1 VHPPSKVTVSAP
13 DPSQTATFCQLVLA
27 LPVLST
33 LDLSRP
39 RTLSDISTYLL
50 VVHQSRINHELII
63 IFAVHDCMAASSGVG
78 VLRVGRAREQ
88 LALLQAKVRK
98 PIQPCKTMLTTR
110 CSDLIYPRNVPEN
123 ARTAVPKPPDFQI
136 DDFEELSL
144 RTPDEENL
152 HAFLLRPTD
161 KRERQNVTV
170 IMFHGNAGNIGHRLP
185 IAKVLTADLGYNV
198 FFVEYRGYGFSS
210 GDPNEKGLNIDAQT
224 ALDHIRG
231 REDLRDSKIVI
242 YGQSLGG
249 AVAINL
255 VNRNQKQGDIAALIL
270 ENTFLSIRSL
280 IPRFVHQLVY
290 QWLSNSS
297 SILPPAKYLAMLCHQ
312 IWPSNEVL
320 PRIRDI
326 PVLFLSGLRDE
337 IVP

>member
-1 VHPPSKVTVSAP
+1 MSSSYMQSMITWLRAP
-13 DPSQTATFCQLVLA
+13 ALV
-27 LPVLST
+27 
-33 LDLSRP
+33 
-39 RTLSDISTYLL
+39 
-50 VVHQSRINHELII
+50 
-63 IFAVHDCMAASSGVG
+63 SSGLA
-78 VLRVGRAREQ
+78 VLVSS
-88 LALLQAKVRK
+88 LLYFKQN
-98 PIQPCKTMLTTR
+98 
-110 CSDLIYPRNVPEN
+110 DLIYPRNVPEN
-123 ARTAVPKPPDFQI
+123 ARTAVPKPPEFQI

-144 RTPDEENL
+144 RTPDEESL
-152 HAFLLRPTD
+152 HAFLLRPSL
-161 KRERQNVTV
+161 KRDRQNVTL

-224 ALDHIRG
+224 ALDYIRG
-231 REDLRDSKIVI
+231 REDLRDTKIVI

-255 VNRNQKQGDIAALIL
+255 VYRNQKQGDIAALIL

-280 IPRFVHQLVY
+280 IP
-290 QWLSNSS
+290 

-320 PRIRDI
+320 PRIQGI
-326 PVLFLSGLRDE
+326 PILFLSGLRDE
-337 IVP
+337 IVPSAHMKSLYKLCQSDNKVWQEFAEGTHNDTVAQEGYFESMSDFIVNYVLKLEKLQRRVTDDS

>member
-1 VHPPSKVTVSAP
+1 
-13 DPSQTATFCQLVLA
+13 
-27 LPVLST
+27 
-33 LDLSRP
+33 
-39 RTLSDISTYLL
+39 
-50 VVHQSRINHELII
+50 
-63 IFAVHDCMAASSGVG
+63 
-78 VLRVGRAREQ
+78 
-88 LALLQAKVRK
+88 
-98 PIQPCKTMLTTR
+98 
-110 CSDLIYPRNVPEN
+110 
-123 ARTAVPKPPDFQI
+123 
-136 DDFEELSL
+136 L

-152 HAFLLRPTD
+152 HAFLLRPGD
-161 KRERQNVTV
+161 RRDRQNVTI

-224 ALDHIRG
+224 ALDYIRG
-231 REDLRDSKIVI
+231 REDLKDSKIVV

-255 VNRNQKQGDIAALIL
+255 VNRNQKQGDIAALML

-280 IPRFVHQLVY
+280 IPRFVQVPFVDA
-290 QWLSNSS
+290 SNSS

-312 IWPSNEVL
+312 VWPSNEVL
-320 PRIRDI
+320 PRIRDV